1 MEFLILLNHFTPDDL
16 HQLCSYSGRRKRSCL
31 LLSFLQMSR
40 KDRGLQLELLL
51 EYLDK
56 KRPRRIT
63 IPTSDGLQFIDLEN
77 IIYLEQVTIT
87 PMFTPD
93 PTEIFGDPNIK
104 RLRADTSL
112 PKLFCIFIILRSLTE
127 FYRKIYK
134 RRRRAGYDAQWS
146 YF

>member
-1 MEFLILLNHFTPDDL
+1 MISISSALIPAEE
-16 HQLCSYSGRRKRSCL
+16 RSCL

-87 PMFTPD
+87 PMFT
-93 PTEIFGDPNIK
+93 
-104 RLRADTSL
+104 S
-112 PKLFCIFIILRSLTE
+112 
-127 FYRKIYK
+127 
-134 RRRRAGYDAQWS
+134 
-146 YF
+146 